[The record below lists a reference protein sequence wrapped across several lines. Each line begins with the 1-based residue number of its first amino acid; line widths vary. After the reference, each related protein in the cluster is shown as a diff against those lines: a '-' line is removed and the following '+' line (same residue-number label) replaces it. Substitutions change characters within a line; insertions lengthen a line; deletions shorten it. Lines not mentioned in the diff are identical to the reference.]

1 MTLPSKT
8 KQKNGRHKN
17 WDWYLINNGSNHRKN
32 EKKGSFLHHNGMHIT
47 ILQSLKGT
55 KAAPRVKKKR
65 WKDITQL
72 EKLERLSYKKD
83 QCQTQIYFQ
92 KNTPHIN
99 LLNKD
104 LSVSEL
110 KTHPKKG
117 REHIGAKAEK
127 NIIEEFVE

>member
-1 MTLPSKT
+1 
-8 KQKNGRHKN
+8 
-17 WDWYLINNGSNHRKN
+17 
-32 EKKGSFLHHNGMHIT
+32 MHIT
-47 ILQSLKGT
+47 ILHSLKGT
-55 KAAPRVKKKR
+55 KAAPRTKGKEKEMKR
-65 WKDITQL
+65 YNSVR
-72 EKLERLSYKKD
+72 KLERLIYKKD

-110 KTHPKKG
+110 KTHPKKS